1 MNEGIVRGR
10 TIFLLT
16 VLLLLAVAGAGGGDS
31 RAATGDLKKDPS
43 SMLKT
48 YFSLD
53 MKGARLEAMSWE
65 TLKPYIDWKEEP
77 SWEHVVVIENYEVVE
92 DVTAWEILGTM
103 EALIPVK
110 FRVLGVMYWE
120 TASFVPEAKVE
131 EIRVRVK
138 AVGDRWRIIEPRL
151 APHVGQKRL
160 INFVRQ
166 ALLQETDGARQA
178 KLAALRDDLR
188 QASTAE
194 AR

>member
-1 MNEGIVRGR
+1 MTRQLAMPAIG
-10 TIFLLT
+10 
-16 VLLLLAVAGAGGGDS
+16 LLLLVMAGDGV
-31 RAATGDLKKDPS
+31 AATGDVKKDPS
-43 SMLKT
+43 GVVKT

-53 MKGARLEAMSWE
+53 MKGARLEALSWE
-65 TLKPYIDWKEEP
+65 TMKPYIDWKEEP

-131 EIRVRVK
+131 EVRVRVK

-151 APHVGQKRL
+151 APHVGHKRL

-178 KLAALRDDLR
+178 KLADLR
-188 QASTAE
+188 EDLRRAAASGE
-194 AR
+194 R

>member
-1 MNEGIVRGR
+1 VV
-10 TIFLLT
+10 FLLLY
-16 VLLLLAVAGAGGGDS
+16 VLPGDGLS
-31 RAATGDLKKDPS
+31 APGDLKKDPAGVV
-43 SMLKT
+43 KT

-65 TLKPYIDWKEEP
+65 TLKPYIEWKEEP

-92 DVTAWEILGTM
+92 DVTTWEILGTM

-120 TASFVPEAKVE
+120 TAAFVPELTVE
-131 EIRVRVK
+131 EVRVRVK
-138 AVGDRWRIIEPRL
+138 VVGDRWRIIEPRL

-166 ALLQETDGARQA
+166 ALLQETDGGRQA
-178 KLAALRDDLR
+178 KLADLRDDLR
-188 QASTAE
+188 QAATAGE
-194 AR
+194 R

>member
-1 MNEGIVRGR
+1 MRR
-10 TIFLLT
+10 QLL
-16 VLLLLAVAGAGGGDS
+16 VPVILFFLLAVAGAGVGDS

-43 SMLKT
+43 GVLKT

-53 MKGARLEAMSWE
+53 MKGARLETMSWE

-92 DVTAWEILGTM
+92 DVTAWKILGQM

-120 TASFVPEAKVE
+120 TASFVPGSKVE
-131 EIRVRVK
+131 EVRVRVK
-138 AVGDRWRIIEPRL
+138 AVGDKWRIVEPRL

-160 INFVRQ
+160 INFARQ
-166 ALLQETDGARQA
+166 AMLQETDSARLV

-188 QASTAE
+188 QAVMTGE
-194 AR
+194 Q